1 MEKVLFDTNVILDI
15 ALKRLPHFE
24 FAVELFSLI
33 DKKKISWHVTA
44 TTITD
49 IYYIS
54 KKEKGHKIAIN
65 FISNLVDIVEIIG
78 IDRDVILKALKS
90 DMIDFEDSIQFT
102 AAEFSELDSLITR
115 NVKDFVNSSIKIY
128 TPADYL
134 KTKK

>member
-33 DKKKISWHVTA
+33 DKKKISGHVTA